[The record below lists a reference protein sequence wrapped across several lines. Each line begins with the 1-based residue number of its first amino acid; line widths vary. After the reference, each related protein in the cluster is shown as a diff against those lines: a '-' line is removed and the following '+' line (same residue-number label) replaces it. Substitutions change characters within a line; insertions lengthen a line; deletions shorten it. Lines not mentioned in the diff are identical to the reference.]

1 MDIFQILKK
10 EHEQVKNL
18 MNQAQSKKE
27 GRAGD
32 LMNQIHK
39 ELMVHM
45 QGEEKLFYPT
55 LEEDDSS
62 REKALEAYEEHH
74 VAKGVLKELQKMPQ
88 SDERWMAKL
97 AVLKE
102 IVEHHVQEEEK
113 ELFKMARGV
122 FDKEE
127 VKEIGKKYLEEKE
140 RMMSSMK

>member
-27 GRAGD
+27 GRTGD

-39 ELMVHM
+39 ELMIHM